1 MPLRATWKSSI
12 LSTLGRP
19 FARCTPC
26 KSHVGLR
33 AREFSENVTYYLCG
47 AHHTDGTSNAIYS
60 VHTVQI
66 AQGCNLCGVHRSNAI
81 RMRFTRPTPYTSA
94 KGAIYVVYAA
104 RMRFTR
110 CTPYKSPKGAI
121 YVDSN
126 ANYAVHTAQLA
137 QGALP
142 RHAHRSLPGPL
153 SRAPGHD
160 RAEMIVFRT
169 ESTTFGRGILRH
181 SFGRFP
187 EVLLHQV
194 PKGGGRPARQP
205 GSRPAEPLP
214 GSFLGF
220 TN

>member
-1 MPLRATWKSSI
+1 M
-12 LSTLGRP
+12 
-19 FARCTPC
+19 
-26 KSHVGLR
+26 
-33 AREFSENVTYYLCG
+33 CG

-81 RMRFTRPTPYTSA
+81 RMRLTRPTPYISP

-121 YVDSN
+121 YVASN

-169 ESTTFGRGILRH
+169 ESTTFGRGIWRH
-181 SFGRFP
+181 SFG
-187 EVLLHQV
+187 
-194 PKGGGRPARQP
+194 
-205 GSRPAEPLP
+205 
-214 GSFLGF
+214 
-220 TN
+220 